1 MLATNSDARL
11 SLYTHNWEKKVC
23 FFVLKL
29 GFHEAGDLE
38 SGSQSWK
45 VWKRRPVPGF
55 VLKPKHKSRLS
66 LQKRHFALLVISEH
80 KLPVSSLR
88 LFSAALQMRR
98 SATKRCLCASRINRE
113 SRSCLF
119 ALNTRS
125 KFYTDAVCFL
135 FKRNLQPNCWQAFA
149 PAGLTVCVNSP
160 QHTSVLAVCR
170 LCHQFIQNTPST
182 GATHMSGFERNFSVS
197 NCWASLSRRVR
208 YLNSFF
214 LRLFCKFRQ
223 TRSDCWV
230 VLWRRLCLMS
240 VGPVRGK
247 VHSRVSLCLLNFER
261 RCCFSSFVGRFQQD
275 SSENSFL
282 QLRRFISICA
292 DFVPEVILCFKSSWE
307 NEKNTAGIW
316 NGTKF

>member
-1 MLATNSDARL
+1 M
-11 SLYTHNWEKKVC
+11 
-23 FFVLKL
+23 
-29 GFHEAGDLE
+29 
-38 SGSQSWK
+38 
-45 VWKRRPVPGF
+45 
-55 VLKPKHKSRLS
+55 
-66 LQKRHFALLVISEH
+66 
-80 KLPVSSLR
+80 
-88 LFSAALQMRR
+88 
-98 SATKRCLCASRINRE
+98 CASRINRE

-149 PAGLTVCVNSP
+149 LTGRFNCLRKFTSAHKCV
-160 QHTSVLAVCR
+160 
-170 LCHQFIQNTPST
+170 
-182 GATHMSGFERNFSVS
+182 G
-197 NCWASLSRRVR
+197 SLSPLSPV
-208 YLNSFF
+208 YTEYSFHRSDSHVWIWKEF
-214 LRLFCKFRQ
+214 LRFKLLSQFESSRPLFEFFFFCGCSANLGKQ
-223 TRSDCWV
+223 GPIV
-230 VLWRRLCLMS
+230 ELVLWRRLCLMS

-282 QLRRFISICA
+282 QLGRFISICA

-316 NGTKF
+316 NGAKF